1 MRLEESIEEDFL
13 VQLVGSKLEVA
24 AALEVAA
31 VGELAAAA
39 YKVAGNAALKVY
51 AAADGTSVVV
61 MFEPTLVVLA
71 LAEERVFCSWPA
83 HLQA

>member
-1 MRLEESIEEDFL
+1 MAHKMRLEESIEEDFL

-31 VGELAAAA
+31 VGESAAAA
-39 YKVAGNAALKVY
+39 CKVAESAALKVC

-71 LAEERVFCSWPA
+71 LA
-83 HLQA
+83 

>member
-1 MRLEESIEEDFL
+1 M
-13 VQLVGSKLEVA
+13 QLVGSKLKMA
-24 AALEVAA
+24 AALEVVA

-39 YKVAGNAALKVY
+39 YKVAENAALKVC
-51 AAADGTSVVV
+51 AAADGTSMVV

-83 HLQA
+83 HLQV